1 MSDTKS
7 KPRLASL
14 VGRPLLAGALA
25 GGVTAP
31 ATALADIFVE
41 LQGIKGEV
49 VNQKFKDQILALSY
63 TQSFRNLTSTGSG
76 GGAGAGKVVC
86 GDITLLKNID
96 KASPE
101 IIRHVVTGKHIDTGN
116 ISFTSSAGLGNTV
129 YYSVALTDVLL
140 TSIDQ
145 TDQNDNARIIERVTL
160 SASKFDFTYT
170 VVNAKGQTQPGGQ
183 FSFDC
188 QANKVE

>member
-1 MSDTKS
+1 MSDPKS

-49 VNQKFKDQILALSY
+49 VNQKFKDQIQALSY
-63 TQSFRNLTSTGSG
+63 TQSFRNLTPSGSG
-76 GGAGAGKVVC
+76 GGGGAGKVVC

-101 IIRHVVTGKHIDTGN
+101 IIRHVVTGKHIQTGK
-116 ISFTSSAGLGNTV
+116 ISFTSATGTNTT
-129 YYSVALTDVLL
+129 YYTVTLSDVLL

-145 TDQNDNARIIERVTL
+145 TDQNDSARIVERVTL
-160 SASKFDFTYT
+160 SSSKFDFTYT

-183 FSFDC
+183 FTFDC
-188 QANKVE
+188 QANKAE